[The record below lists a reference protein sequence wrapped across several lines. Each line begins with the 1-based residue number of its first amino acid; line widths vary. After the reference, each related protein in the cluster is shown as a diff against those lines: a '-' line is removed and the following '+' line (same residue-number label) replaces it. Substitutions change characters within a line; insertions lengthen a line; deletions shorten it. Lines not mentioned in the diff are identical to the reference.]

1 MKIIGCD
8 FHPSFQQI
16 AMVDTETGEQ
26 TEKRVTLVEVGE
38 FYRGLSGAVRVG
50 MEASGN
56 TLWFERLLAELGHE
70 LWLGDAGRIRAMEVR
85 KQKTDRRDAEL
96 LLRLMIQGRFPRL
109 WIPSMEQRDLRQ
121 LLVHRHK
128 LVGMRRQVKNQLQ
141 HLALNQGVQQKHKLW
156 TRAGR
161 KLLEELPLQGWTGR
175 RREESLEMLD
185 ELDSRI
191 AGLDRAVQ
199 QAAEKDRVAELLQT
213 HPGVGPITALA
224 YAVTLGEIER
234 FAHSRQ
240 VVSYLGLNPS
250 EHSSGGRQK
259 TGSIS
264 KQGNTMVRS
273 LLVEAGQSAAR
284 LDTEL
289 KRAYQRLKHKKH
301 SAVAKVMVARKL
313 AVRLYWMWKSEQP
326 YAATRMQGAGVRT
339 KNHGRW
345 NGPNR
350 WLVEHKQAATA
361 VIESKSAS
369 LGFMQRQ
376 QKTFSSRAKW
386 RCSST
391 RGVDAFVYP

>member
-26 TEKRVTLVEVGE
+26 TERRITLAEAGE
-38 FYRGLSGAVRVG
+38 FYRRLPGPVRVG

-96 LLRLMIQGRFPRL
+96 LLRLLIQDRFPRL
-109 WIPSMEQRDLRQ
+109 WIPSEEQRDLRQ
-121 LLVHRHK
+121 LLMHRHK

-161 KLLEELPLQGWTGR
+161 KLLEELPLKGWTAR
-175 RREESLEMLD
+175 RREESLQLLD
-185 ELDSRI
+185 ELEARI
-191 AGLDRAVQ
+191 GPLDQAVK

-250 EHSSGGRQK
+250 EHSSGGRQRM
-259 TGSIS
+259 GSIS

-326 YAATRMQGAGVRT
+326 YSATRMQGSPSHPVAVR
-339 KNHGRW
+339 
-345 NGPNR
+345 
-350 WLVEHKQAATA
+350 
-361 VIESKSAS
+361 
-369 LGFMQRQ
+369 
-376 QKTFSSRAKW
+376 
-386 RCSST
+386 
-391 RGVDAFVYP
+391 